1 MCGYKTHLKDIRK
14 EARNNNKAKIVCDD
28 NCDISNV
35 IEWTSL
41 MLVRNHRKY
50 IKLYKH
56 MKYGNKMCIG

>member
-1 MCGYKTHLKDIRK
+1 MKRKRHKNIRK
-14 EARNNNKAKIVCDD
+14 KARNNNKAKIVCDD

-41 MLVRNHRKY
+41 VSIYNHRKY
-50 IKLYKH
+50 INILYKH